1 MPSAKFLLLTSLPLS
16 CGHLTPATAQAEPL
30 QLCVR
35 ADRLVEGRPKEGAKI
50 ILRSQCKTRAN
61 GTPIEISIGN
71 SDAIGGAEPC
81 GSVEGVYT
89 SGQESSSHTT
99 VKISERNNSSSFKL
113 EVLADPTNLGSAV
126 AFTCNDFRPA
136 LGQTYGA
143 YCSFETLTGDP
154 GPYFF
159 SRLDCDSIAAVGY
172 SFVEDTLRR
181 VGEVCGDGF
190 LDPSIGEQCDDGQ
203 ASDVCDADCTLAVCG
218 DGTLNGL
225 AGEVCDDGGTSDGD
239 GCSAD
244 CQSDETCGN
253 GITDTA
259 VGEECDD
266 GTPPSAVC
274 DPDCTSAFCGDGFVN
289 AAAGEVCDDGG
300 TSDGDGCSANCL
312 SDETCGNGFTDT
324 GEGEECDPG
333 PGGDFLCGA
342 DCREGVD
349 GSFGLNGLWQVN
361 WFGVWFGAHPLVI
374 EGDKAVLYQRLGE
387 AGGREAGSAV
397 CARTYDSKGQGEYPN
412 CPTSPASP
420 WSRGVV
426 PILPDEN
433 GFYLV
438 PWPGLGAPPGPLSFF
453 GGRRRLRQVV
463 SCPGKSLEQILAGEC
478 VPEPSPSGAF
488 VDGAPVW

>member
-1 MPSAKFLLLTSLPLS
+1 MPSAKFLLLASLSLLW
-16 CGHLTPATAQAEPL
+16 GHLRPATAQAEPL

-35 ADRLVEGRPKEGAKI
+35 ADRVVEGRPKEGAKI

-61 GTPIEISIGN
+61 GTPIEISIGD

-81 GSVEGVYT
+81 GSIEGVYT
-89 SGQESSSHTT
+89 SGRESSSPRT

-113 EVLADPTNLGSAV
+113 EVLEDPTNLGSAV

-181 VGEVCGDGF
+181 VGEVCGDGIM
-190 LDPSIGEQCDDGQ
+190 DPSIGEQCDDGQ

-253 GITDTA
+253 GVTDLT
-259 VGEECDD
+259 VGEECDS
-266 GTPPSAVC
+266 GTTVGQGWCKA
-274 DPDCTSAFCGDGFVN
+274 DCTFS
-289 AAAGEVCDDGG
+289 
-300 TSDGDGCSANCL
+300 
-312 SDETCGNGFTDT
+312 
-324 GEGEECDPG
+324 EEYDKIT
-333 PGGDFLCGA
+333 
-342 DCREGVD
+342 
-349 GSFGLNGLWQVN
+349 GLWQLN
-361 WFGVWFGAHPLVI
+361 PVWGYWGGAHIVVL
-374 EGDKAVLYQRLGE
+374 EGDTVLFSKRAGSSGGTTPGAPQCDRRYSMESSGLSYLDGDCGPLELLFSSSTTGRLG
-387 AGGREAGSAV
+387 S
-397 CARTYDSKGQGEYPN
+397 SN
-412 CPTSPASP
+412 
-420 WSRGVV
+420 
-426 PILPDEN
+426 
-433 GFYLV
+433 
-438 PWPGLGAPPGPLSFF
+438 
-453 GGRRRLRQVV
+453 LRQVV
-463 SCPGKSLEQILAGEC
+463 SCPGKSLEQIEAGEC
-478 VPEPSPSGAF
+478 VPIPSPSGAF
-488 VDGAPVW
+488 LDGMSRW